1 MNPLDAKEIVATLG
15 TLGVLATLFI
25 ETGLLVGLLLP
36 GDSLLFVAGI
46 AASGTAREIFGN
58 QLSYVQLLIWA
69 PIAATVGSQCGHWLG
84 AKYGR
89 PFFDRPNSRFFNQE
103 RVAQTERWNPP
114 DPRGLDRAAPGSSKT
129 LLRCRCCRR
138 AGSNRPREWRL
149 GGRRCGQIPR
159 SERPSG
165 ERRDGSPCGCGRCSP
180 RSWVS
185 RSAVAAAEAGGGTA
199 DGRSEGEQADK
210 LRIGEGR
217 CPSEMAGPTP
227 Q

>member
-58 QLSYVQLLIWA
+58 QLSYTQLLIWA

-103 RVAQTERWNPP
+103 RVAKTERWLMKYGLGKALILSHFIPFVRTLINPLCGIIGIP
-114 DPRGLDRAAPGSSKT
+114 AKIFFIWNIIGSYIWTVSLIT
-129 LLRCRCCRR
+129 AGYLL
-138 AGSNRPREWRL
+138 
-149 GGRRCGQIPR
+149 
-159 SERPSG
+159 G
-165 ERRDGSPCGCGRCSP
+165 ERLEGSVDKYLLPI
-180 RSWVS
+180 
-185 RSAVAAAEAGGGTA
+185 VALIIALSLAPIAIEFLKNRKKRKST
-199 DGRSEGEQADK
+199 DQDR
-210 LRIGEGR
+210 
-217 CPSEMAGPTP
+217 
-227 Q
+227 

>member
-46 AASGTAREIFGN
+46 AASGTAKEIFGN
-58 QLSYVQLLIWA
+58 QLSYTQLLIWA

-103 RVAQTERWNPP
+103 RVAQTEHWLTKYGLGKALILSHFIPFVRTLINPLCGIIGIPAKKFFIWNII
-114 DPRGLDRAAPGSSKT
+114 GSYIWTVSLIT
-129 LLRCRCCRR
+129 AGYLL
-138 AGSNRPREWRL
+138 
-149 GGRRCGQIPR
+149 
-159 SERPSG
+159 G
-165 ERRDGSPCGCGRCSP
+165 ERLEGSVDKYLLPI
-180 RSWVS
+180 
-185 RSAVAAAEAGGGTA
+185 VALIVALSVTPIAAEF
-199 DGRSEGEQADK
+199 
-210 LRIGEGR
+210 LRR
-217 CPSEMAGPTP
+217 KPKDFNL
-227 Q
+227 

>member
-46 AASGTAREIFGN
+46 AASGTAKELFGN
-58 QLSYVQLLIWA
+58 QLSYTQLLIWA

-103 RVAQTERWNPP
+103 RVAQTERWLMKYGLGKALILSHFIPFVRTLINPLCGIIGIP
-114 DPRGLDRAAPGSSKT
+114 AKKFFIWNIIGSYIWTVSLIT
-129 LLRCRCCRR
+129 AGYLL
-138 AGSNRPREWRL
+138 
-149 GGRRCGQIPR
+149 
-159 SERPSG
+159 G
-165 ERRDGSPCGCGRCSP
+165 ERLEGSVDKYLLPIVALIIALSLAP
-180 RSWVS
+180 IAIEFLKDSKKKRSM
-185 RSAVAAAEAGGGTA
+185 E
-199 DGRSEGEQADK
+199 D
-210 LRIGEGR
+210 
-217 CPSEMAGPTP
+217 
-227 Q
+227 